1 MASYS
6 TTANVILTVNGKQAQ
21 KMLSTLEKDAK
32 RLEKGIANAAT
43 AGDKATMKRLQR
55 ELTSTQKMMEQLRGT
70 AFNVDNTLRRLDKA
84 TPKELNKAL
93 RQLQQQLNGI
103 QRGTAAWDAHVA
115 KIKAVKEELQRVN
128 AAMSPQRSMWE
139 RMNIWLNNCQTALL
153 GIGAAVTGLV
163 LAGRKAVNAYAEMEQ
178 EMANVRKFTGMTAE
192 EVEALNKEFRKIDTR
207 TSREELNRLAQEAGG
222 RTPRQVLA
230 GGCSGLRSC
239 RRQNQCRPR

>member
-6 TTANVILTVNGKQAQ
+6 TTANVVLTVNGKQAQ

-32 RLEKGIANAAT
+32 RLEKGIAKAAT
-43 AGDKATMKRLQR
+43 AGDKATMKKLQR
-55 ELTSTQKMMEQLRGT
+55 ELNSTRKMMEQLRGT

-103 QRGTAAWDAHVA
+103 QRGTAAWDAHVT